1 MAALDFPSASSSP
14 WVAPNGVIYTYIG
27 TSPNGYW
34 EANTANASQN
44 LTNLFVVKTGSTMSG
59 ALKLDNAAN
68 PSNPDLAFDGD
79 SNTGIYSPA
88 ANTVGITTAGT
99 QRFVVDSSGN
109 VLVGKATSSGL
120 NAGCEFRDNG
130 MGLFTR
136 ASGNPVQVRRLTDDG
151 DLVEFYQD
159 AGLIGS
165 IGVQGT
171 SLTVGMAGPEKLRID
186 STGKVGIG
194 CIPVRDL
201 QLHTSDSTSE
211 LMLSNSTTGA
221 TTGSGF
227 MIQLDGNDT
236 YVWNK
241 ENSFMSFGT
250 NAIERMRIDSSG
262 NIGIGT
268 TSPAHNLDISPASG
282 AAELKIAGAEGQ
294 EASIRLYADQGD
306 DAADIK
312 KLLTDTSGNFK
323 IQHYSGSAFVDS
335 MVIDS
340 SGRLLVGSTS
350 AYVSDANFQ
359 VTDDTN
365 AKLVISNPG
374 NATYSLAVGTD
385 NALAVKD
392 EANGIERM
400 RIDISGNV
408 AIGATS
414 STSKLRV
421 IGNEIRFSNSAN
433 ASYYGTITHDAGTT
447 GANIYNNVDA
457 TTASHIWQHSGGEIM
472 RLDNAARLLLG
483 TTAAGYTNA
492 ADNLTIADNGNCGM
506 TIRSAS
512 GFVSSIYFADGTS
525 GSALY
530 EGFIDYQHSVG
541 DLRFGTGGGQEQMR
555 INSAGAMGLG
565 VVPSA
570 LGGNSLEIHSAGS
583 VNSFLA
589 LTNSTTGSNGSV
601 HGFNIIMSDNEARLF
616 NRENGDMT
624 FWTNGTERVRID
636 STGNLILKHTGKYIL
651 RENNLNAFSMYTDG
665 ANGSLIFKDEYNAVE
680 RMRHDQYG
688 LNIGKTGYVD
698 MVTDGHHLNKA
709 GWGHHCSTNDNALY
723 LNRNGTDG
731 NIVAIY
737 KAGSYRG
744 NIYVNSSGTTFN
756 SVSDYRLKEN
766 IIDITDGIT
775 RIKQLS
781 PRRFN
786 FITDA
791 DLTVDGFIAHE
802 AQVVVPEAVCGAKD
816 GEEMQ
821 GIDQS
826 KLVPL
831 LTAALQEAIAKI
843 ETLEQRLSVAGIA

>member
-1 MAALDFPSASSSP
+1 
-14 WVAPNGVIYTYIG
+14 
-27 TSPNGYW
+27 
-34 EANTANASQN
+34 
-44 LTNLFVVKTGSTMSG
+44 
-59 ALKLDNAAN
+59 
-68 PSNPDLAFDGD
+68 
-79 SNTGIYSPA
+79 
-88 ANTVGITTAGT
+88 
-99 QRFVVDSSGN
+99 
-109 VLVGKATSSGL
+109 
-120 NAGCEFRDNG
+120 
-130 MGLFTR
+130 
-136 ASGNPVQVRRLTDDG
+136 
-151 DLVEFYQD
+151 
-159 AGLIGS
+159 
-165 IGVQGT
+165 
-171 SLTVGMAGPEKLRID
+171 
-186 STGKVGIG
+186 
-194 CIPVRDL
+194 
-201 QLHTSDSTSE
+201 
-211 LMLSNSTTGA
+211 MLSSECE
-221 TTGSGF
+221 S
-227 MIQLDGNDT
+227 
-236 YVWNK
+236 
-241 ENSFMSFGT
+241 
-250 NAIERMRIDSSG
+250 
-262 NIGIGT
+262 
-268 TSPAHNLDISPASG
+268 
-282 AAELKIAGAEGQ
+282 IARA
-294 EASIRLYADQGD
+294 
-306 DAADIK
+306 
-312 KLLTDTSGNFK
+312 
-323 IQHYSGSAFVDS
+323 
-335 MVIDS
+335 
-340 SGRLLVGSTS
+340 
-350 AYVSDANFQ
+350 
-359 VTDDTN
+359 
-365 AKLVISNPG
+365 
-374 NATYSLAVGTD
+374 
-385 NALAVKD
+385 
-392 EANGIERM
+392 
-400 RIDISGNV
+400 
-408 AIGATS
+408 
-414 STSKLRV
+414 
-421 IGNEIRFSNSAN
+421 
-433 ASYYGTITHDAGTT
+433 
-447 GANIYNNVDA
+447 
-457 TTASHIWQHSGGEIM
+457 GEIM

-651 RENNLNAFSMYTDG
+651 REANLNAWSMYTDG
-665 ANGSLIFKDEYNAVE
+665 ANGSLVFKDEYNAVE
-680 RMRHDQYG
+680 RGRFDQYG
-688 LNIGKTGYVD
+688 WNVGKTSYIGIQA
-698 MVTDGHHLNKA
+698 DGHHLNKA
-709 GWGHHCSTNDNALY
+709 GWAHHCCTNDAPLY
-723 LNRNGTDG
+723 LNRDGSDG
-731 NIVAIY
+731 NIAALYREGV
-737 KAGSYRG
+737 YRG
-744 NIYVNSSGTTFN
+744 NIYVNGSVTTFN

-786 FITDA
+786 FIENA

-843 ETLEQRLSVAGIA
+843 ETLEAKVAALEAA